1 MNNVRNPAGSVVG
14 RTATTRGDQSLHDPF
29 RQAPFTHF
37 IKSSTFWKT
46 WPSVC
51 FFVLE
56 AGIIAL
62 LNRPTKSL
70 SVSTTILTVLGKDL
84 SLTIKFLLTHEKREG
99 STVIGFAISYR
110 TSSAY
115 SQYNEARKAWGNV
128 IHHSR
133 TLSRLI
139 WLHLPNEL
147 TPHTAK
153 DPATENE
160 KLRAM
165 IEKKTMVNLV
175 QAFSVSLK
183 HYLRGEYGIYYEDLY
198 HLTCI
203 LPKYNQ
209 VGPKA
214 FSGIPQLPG
223 KFGSQDSSFVVEV
236 EKAYSIGSEDGL
248 PRPASLFQ
256 VPTVQPADP
265 MNPPTELLPGYN
277 PPRNTVY
284 DHLPF
289 LKIFRTLAKGSMNF
303 SGLRQASDRR
313 YCPEENIPL
322 EILWH
327 MSLYLSALQA
337 RKVIELCAYYK
348 HVQCNAGRPFRRACQ
363 CREGPYNPHTVW
375 LSRTSE
381 GNKKNHTIIWGYLTF
396 LPFQLIGTFKKIT
409 VPATGLIA
417 FAFLGFLQIGEDIEN
432 PFGYA
437 SNDLDLDHFCK
448 DIILRELDELTYD
461 KLPRLHIPR
470 STPPTDPMSFVL
482 TSSNMPLFGTGC
494 FQTASEMSNSLM
506 ASDLEYLLSE
516 PTRVKQEASWAG
528 TKDSGKTQTVINI
541 KNKT

>member
-14 RTATTRGDQSLHDPF
+14 RTATVKRDQSLHDPF

-51 FFVLE
+51 FFLIE
-56 AGIIAL
+56 ASVIAL

-70 SVSTTILTVLGKDL
+70 SVSTTILTVLG
-84 SLTIKFLLTHEKREG
+84 
-99 STVIGFAISYR
+99 TVIGFAISYR

-115 SQYNEARKAWGNV
+115 AQYNEARKAWGNV

-133 TLSRLI
+133 TLSRMI

-153 DPATENE
+153 DPPTENE
-160 KLRAM
+160 KVRAM

-198 HLTCI
+198 HLLCI

-223 KFGSQDSSFVVEV
+223 KLASQDSSFVVEV
-236 EKAYSIGSEDGL
+236 EKAYSIGSEDGV
-248 PRPASLFQ
+248 PRPSSLFQ
-256 VPTVQPADP
+256 LPTVQPADP
-265 MNPPTELLPGYN
+265 MNPPTKLLPGYN
-277 PPRNTVY
+277 PPRKTAY
-284 DHLPF
+284 DHFPF
-289 LKIFRTLAKGSMNF
+289 LKIFRTLAKGSMNV

-327 MSLYLSALQA
+327 LSLYLSTLQA
-337 RKVIELCAYYK
+337 RKVID
-348 HVQCNAGRPFRRACQ
+348 VPTTNTFNATLVGLSDALANVERVLTTPIPF
-363 CREGPYNPHTVW
+363 GYLVH
-375 LSRTSE
+375 L
-381 GNKKNHTIIWGYLTF
+381 KTIIWGYLTF

-409 VPATGLIA
+409 IPATGLIA

-437 SNDLDLDHFCK
+437 SNDLDLDHFCN
-448 DIILRELDELTYD
+448 DIILRELDELT
-461 KLPRLHIPR
+461 

-506 ASDLEYLLSE
+506 ANDLEYLLSE
-516 PTRVKQEASWAG
+516 PIRVKQETSWPG
-528 TKDSGKTQTVINI
+528 SKDSGKTENVIHI
-541 KNKT
+541 QNKT